1 MTVFIHD
8 APILLDLIHTELLQL
23 SLETPAVIV
32 TTDFVVREITDV
44 GPGGNRVDWG
54 YPGFPPR
61 ALHRRLIWLVGDY
74 TPENLWPVRLK
85 GCWRR
90 THVCPVKTA
99 SAESIAGEGDNDAH
113 SPTPTTPATCR
124 SQAA

>member
-32 TTDFVVREITDV
+32 TTDFAVREITDV

-61 ALHRRLIWLVGDY
+61 ALHRRLIGAVSSYQATAGGADGREKAWAGSDGGRIGGAWHGVGLRG
-74 TPENLWPVRLK
+74 TGWSETTLP
-85 GCWRR
+85 
-90 THVCPVKTA
+90 KTCGRYA
-99 SAESIAGEGDNDAH
+99 
-113 SPTPTTPATCR
+113 
-124 SQAA
+124 